1 MKRLI
6 YTLITAAIVYQSAC
20 VDVLVAVP
28 DNVNVNL
35 TVVQ

>member
-6 YTLITAAIVYQSAC
+6 YTLITAAIVYHAAC

-28 DNVNVNL
+28 DNMNVNL
-35 TVVQ
+35 TMVQ